1 MTTDELI
8 APGTTGPATPTRRGS
23 LRPLLLRL
31 HFYLGVFVGP
41 FIFVAAFSGL
51 LYIFTPQL
59 ERAIYAHE
67 LTVPVGQAKQ
77 PLNDQVQ
84 AAQRALPDATMVR
97 VRPGD
102 ADEATTQVIFSRS
115 DLAPSHWL
123 TAYVDPYTS
132 QVRGTLETYGSS
144 QAGPVRTWIDELHRG
159 LHLGDF
165 GRLYSEL
172 AASWLWV
179 VVLGGLVL
187 WWGRRRPAK
196 GKGRR
201 RLLSWHATTGTWV
214 AIVLL
219 FLSATGLT
227 WSQYAGDTITDLRA
241 ALSWQTP
248 TLPAASGHGGHGA
261 HSEHAGPS
269 GPAVAATADQVRNIA
284 RRAGLDGPI
293 EIAVPSEP
301 GAAHVVKQIR
311 TEWPTKVD
319 SAAIDATTGQV
330 LATLRFDDYPLGAK
344 LARWGIDAHMGVLFG
359 LPNQIVLA
367 AVCVAVLALIVWGY
381 RMWWHRRPTKGGFG
395 VGRPF
400 PRGAW
405 RSVPTPVLIG
415 LIAVTAVLA
424 WYLPVLGV
432 SLIGFLLVDSAVG
445 WAKGGPAVP
454 ARR

>member
-1 MTTDELI
+1 MTTHELTE
-8 APGTTGPATPTRRGS
+8 ATTPASARPARKGS

-41 FIFVAAFSGL
+41 FLFVAALSGL

-59 ERAIYAHE
+59 ERVIYAHE
-67 LTVPVGQAKQ
+67 MTVPVGQGKQ
-77 PLNDQVQ
+77 PLQEQVD
-84 AAQRALPDATMVR
+84 AAQRALPDATLVR

-102 ADEATTQVIFSRS
+102 AEDATTQVIFSRA

-132 QVRGTLETYGSS
+132 EVRGTLETYGSS

-196 GKGRR
+196 GTGRR
-201 RLLSWHATTGTWV
+201 RLLSWHATTGTSV

-227 WSQYAGDTITDLRA
+227 WSQYAGETVSDIRA
-241 ALSWQTP
+241 ALSWETP
-248 TLPAASGHGGHGA
+248 ALPAAASDHGGHGE
-261 HSEHAGPS
+261 HSHGGGQVTGAS
-269 GPAVAATADQVRNIA
+269 VDQILNIA
-284 RRAGLDGPI
+284 RGAGLDGAV
-293 EIAVPSEP
+293 EIAVPAEQGSSY
-301 GAAHVVKQIR
+301 VVKQIQNS
-311 TEWPTKVD
+311 WPTKAD
-319 SAAIDATTGQV
+319 SAAIDPGTGEV
-330 LATLRFDDYPLGAK
+330 LATLKFDDYPVGAK

-359 LPNQIVLA
+359 LPNQILLA
-367 AVCVAVLALIVWGY
+367 VVCLALLAMIVWGY
-381 RMWWHRRPTKGGFG
+381 RMWWHRRPTKDTLAF
-395 VGRPF
+395 GRPY

-405 RSVPTPVLIG
+405 RALPKPVLAG
-415 LIAVTAVLA
+415 LVAVAAVFA

-432 SLIGFLLVDSAVG
+432 SLIGFLLVDTAIG
-445 WAKGGPAVP
+445 RTKAT
-454 ARR
+454 RRNAQK

>member
-8 APGTTGPATPTRRGS
+8 EPDTAAPAKTAKRGS

-41 FIFVAAFSGL
+41 FLFVAALSGM

-67 LTVPVGQAKQ
+67 LTVPVGQARQ
-77 PLNDQVQ
+77 PLQAQVE
-84 AAQRALPDATMVR
+84 AAQRALPDATFVR
-97 VRPGD
+97 VRPGEAED
-102 ADEATTQVIFSRS
+102 ASTQVIFSRS

-132 QVRGTLETYGSS
+132 EVRGTLETYGSS

-201 RLLSWHATTGTWV
+201 KLLSWHATTGTWV

-227 WSQYAGDTITDLRA
+227 WSQYAGETVDDIRA
-241 ALSWQTP
+241 ALSWETP
-248 TLPAASGHGGHGA
+248 TLPASVPDHGGHG
-261 HSEHAGPS
+261 EHHGGGGGQAS
-269 GPAVAATADQVRNIA
+269 GANVDQVVNIA
-284 RRAGLDGPI
+284 RGSGLDGPV
-293 EIAVPSEP
+293 EVAVPSGP
-301 GAAHVVKQIR
+301 GKAYVVKQIQSS
-311 TEWPTKVD
+311 WPTKQD
-319 SAAIDATTGQV
+319 SVAIDPGTGEV
-330 LATLRFDDYPLGAK
+330 LAKLRFEDYPLGAK
-344 LARWGIDAHMGVLFG
+344 LTRWGIDAHMGVLFG
-359 LPNQIVLA
+359 LANQIVLA
-367 AVCVAVLALIVWGY
+367 AVCVSLLAMIFWGY
-381 RMWWHRRPTKGGFG
+381 RMWWHRRPTKERFGF
-395 VGRPF
+395 GRPF

-405 RSVPTPVLIG
+405 RSLPRPVLIG
-415 LIAVTAVLA
+415 LVVVAAGLA

-432 SLIGFLLVDSAVG
+432 SLVGFLVIDLVVG
-445 WAKGGPAVP
+445 RVK
-454 ARR
+454 ARA